1 MTNLFFKNLSRQI
14 RKLLYNSWLHLFPG
28 KLQSRWS
35 GLFVVKNVFP
45 HGAIEIEDPKEG
57 TTFKV
62 NGQRLKPFLEGMSFP
77 NGDTIHL
84 VDPVLQEWFCYFLF
98 VRFIFFSFFFSVPL
112 LVYLSFCFNFF
123 FSLSCFRVHKLE
135 QLRLSLSY

>member
-1 MTNLFFKNLSRQI
+1 MKVFHDKSIL
-14 RKLLYNSWLHLFPG
+14 RKSFGPNQKVLLYNSRLHLFPG
-28 KLQSRWS
+28 KLRSRWT
-35 GLFVVKNVFP
+35 GPFVVKNVFP

-84 VDPVLQEWFCYFLF
+84 VDPVLQE
-98 VRFIFFSFFFSVPL
+98 
-112 LVYLSFCFNFF
+112 
-123 FSLSCFRVHKLE
+123 
-135 QLRLSLSY
+135 